1 MMKRSEGLTALL
13 HLTDQRCQA
22 RMRIARQEL
31 PGKLRFMLKS
41 LARDGWCYKFTW
53 QADMGVHDWRF
64 LENGDGRLDPQS
76 GKRSR
81 EKILDW
87 ERSWD
92 RHSPW
97 RDSFGLLPANP
108 AVPFGKL
115 RAGSAGLFSRA
126 PGGAWA

>member
-13 HLTDQRCQA
+13 HLTDQRRQA
-22 RMRIARQEL
+22 RVRIARQEL

-41 LARDGWCYKFTW
+41 PARDGWRYKFTW
-53 QADMGVHDWRF
+53 QADMGVHDRRF

-81 EKILDW
+81 EKILGW

-92 RHSPW
+92 RYTLRHLRLPP
-97 RDSFGLLPANP
+97 RDS
-108 AVPFGKL
+108 
-115 RAGSAGLFSRA
+115 SGLFAAHPAR
-126 PGGAWA
+126 P